1 VRSVQG
7 AKTMK
12 ELIWDDSYA
21 IGIEEIDRQH
31 MEFIR
36 LLRRFNLGI
45 QKASPL
51 SIQLRILDELLK
63 YADYHF
69 SSEEN
74 MMFFT
79 KYPDIATQRREHTGL
94 RNGLVH
100 RTDAY
105 RRTPEIGDRLIE
117 FLYDWFVNHIQIEDR
132 KIAVH
137 IGKEKQ
143 YSDLGIIVGLNQR
156 S

>member
-1 VRSVQG
+1 
-7 AKTMK
+7 MK
-12 ELIWDDSYA
+12 ELMWNDSYA

-36 LLRRFNLGI
+36 LLRRFNWGVE
-45 QKASPL
+45 KAAPL
-51 SIQLRILDELLK
+51 ALQLRILDELLK

-74 MMFFT
+74 IMYFT
-79 KYPDIATQRREHTGL
+79 RYPDIATQRGEHARL
-94 RNGLVH
+94 RNGLAH

-105 RRTPEIGDRLIE
+105 RRTPEIGDRLVE
-117 FLYDWFVNHIQIEDR
+117 FLYEWFVNHIQIEDR

-143 YSDLGIIVGLNQR
+143 YSDLGIIVGVNQR